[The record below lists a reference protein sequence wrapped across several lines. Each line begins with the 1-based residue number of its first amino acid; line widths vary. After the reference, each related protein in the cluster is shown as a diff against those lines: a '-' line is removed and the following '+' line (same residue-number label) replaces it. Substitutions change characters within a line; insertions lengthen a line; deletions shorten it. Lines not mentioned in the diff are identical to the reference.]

1 MTEQPNI
8 KKLILDW
15 MINRN
20 YHDKRTNLRLLAARE
35 NIKINRIAKKSGEMY
50 SALEYGTSPVVPW
63 LYDKETAI
71 NYYERWNAEPPEE
84 IDDVRWSHNEDIVY
98 YD

>member
-15 MINRN
+15 MIKRN
-20 YHDKRTNLRLLAARE
+20 YQDKRTNLRLLAERE

-50 SALEYGTSPVVPW
+50 SALECGTSPVVPW
-63 LYDKETAI
+63 LCDKKTAI
-71 NYYERWNAEPPEE
+71 KYYKSWNTEPPEE
-84 IDDVRWSHNEDIVY
+84 IDDVRWSLNENIVY